1 MTGGARHPLV
11 VFRKEEKEGQLF
23 ADACELG
30 GWLPISTQALAPCGK
45 EVSCHLPD
53 SFSTDSVF
61 LPHPS
66 QDWERREQ
74 ERPQRKTR
82 GRSLL
87 PEGQLGRPLPR
98 TADAGVDHPGF
109 WMALAH
115 AVEASR

>member
-11 VFRKEEKEGQLF
+11 VFRREEKEGQLF

-98 TADAGVDHPGF
+98 TADVGVDHPGF